1 MNQFL
6 VKSIQL
12 SDLVVK
18 AADEASLFKQ
28 ECTELKAKT
37 EKLAGLLRQ
46 VARASS
52 DLYER
57 PTYRIIGDTEQIL
70 DKAFSLVLKCRA
82 NGIMK
87 RV

>member
-37 EKLAGLLRQ
+37 EKLADFFTRAKQ
-46 VARASS
+46 VKRIEISDQHRLATQRK
-52 DLYER
+52 DLY
-57 PTYRIIGDTEQIL
+57 GL
-70 DKAFSLVLKCRA
+70 
-82 NGIMK
+82 
-87 RV
+87 